1 MTTANIRIKLQEY
14 INGGDEK
21 LLKLMYAIAKEYN
34 SSPND
39 EFSFTKHD
47 MELFEMRRNKRLNGE
62 SKVYRWQEARA
73 IITGAKTA

>member
-21 LLKLMYAIAKEYN
+21 LLKLMYALAKEYSN
-34 SSPND
+34 APDD
-39 EFSFTKHD
+39 EFSFTKED

-62 SKVYRWQEARA
+62 SKVYSWQEARA
-73 IITGAKTA
+73 IITGTKTA